1 VTTVTATATRAVPQQ
16 VADLQ
21 YLLGR
26 LEARGKDVT
35 GIRAKLNECWATDLF
50 TVEFA
55 SSMIRLLLDLTE
67 ELDIAVRIP
76 EQVAPAGPITV
87 PTGRYAV
94 RTNAD
99 DEHYA
104 FYRVWRGEHF
114 TKVYLLASDS
124 ETALPGPT
132 AVGVLRKIELDVKEA
147 ACAYGREI
155 GDCGRCGRT
164 LTNPESIAAGIGP
177 ICASKF

>member
-1 VTTVTATATRAVPQQ
+1 MITATAQRAVPQQ
-16 VADLQ
+16 IDDIQ

-35 GIRAKLNECWATDLF
+35 GTRAQLNRTWIEGAF

-55 SSMIRLLLDLTE
+55 SGMIRLLLDLTE
-67 ELDIAVRIP
+67 ELDMAARIP
-76 EQVAPAGPITV
+76 EQVTPAGPITV

-94 RTNAD
+94 RTNTD

-104 FYRVWRGEHF
+104 FYRVWRGEQV
-114 TKVYLLASDS
+114 TKVYLLTSDS

-132 AVGVLRKIELDVKEA
+132 AVGVLRKIEVDIKEA

-155 GDCGRCGRT
+155 GVCGMCNRT
-164 LTNPESIAAGIGP
+164 LTNAESIAAGIGP
-177 ICASKF
+177 ICVSKF

>member
-1 VTTVTATATRAVPQQ
+1 VTTATTQRAVPQQ
-16 VADLQ
+16 IEDIK

-26 LEARGKDVT
+26 LEARGQDTTTVRQGMNALWTAGTFDVDT
-35 GIRAKLNECWATDLF
+35 AAGVIRG
-50 TVEFA
+50 
-55 SSMIRLLLDLTE
+55 LLRTTEQLDL
-67 ELDIAVRIP
+67 AARIP
-76 EQVAPAGPITV
+76 EQTAPAAPVTV

-94 RTNAD
+94 RTNTD

-132 AVGVLRKIELDVKEA
+132 AVSVLRKIELDVKEA

-155 GDCGRCGRT
+155 GVCGMCNRT

-177 ICASKF
+177 ICSQRL